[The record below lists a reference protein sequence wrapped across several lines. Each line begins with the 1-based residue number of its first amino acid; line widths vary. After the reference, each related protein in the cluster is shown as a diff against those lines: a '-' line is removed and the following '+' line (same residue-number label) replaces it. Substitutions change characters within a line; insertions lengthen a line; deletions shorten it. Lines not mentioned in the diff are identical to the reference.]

1 MTTTYDEL
9 REAIARSRVGQTR
22 WRCPVELREKVAEFA
37 KERKKEGA
45 GVGEMAKRLGVSES
59 GLGRWLDGG
68 KPKLRPVRVADKQT
82 PSLDQLVLVT
92 PGGYRLEGLSAASA
106 ADLLRRLGC

>member
-1 MTTTYDEL
+1 MTTYDEL

-22 WRCPVELREKVAEFA
+22 WRCPGELREKIAEFA
-37 KERKKEGA
+37 KERKKEGV
-45 GVGEMAKRLGVSES
+45 GVGEMANRLGVSAS
-59 GLGRWLDGG
+59 GLGRWLDRG
-68 KPKLRPVRVADKQT
+68 KPKLRPVRVAEPT
-82 PSLDQLVLVT
+82 PSHDQLVLVT